1 LIINKEKEDLE
12 RLVNRSINN
21 MKKLFFIP
29 LLLLFITPATAQ
41 INLGNTIENV
51 SYERP
56 VEYEVAGITIQGIT
70 NLDKNAIIT
79 LSDLTVGDKI
89 MIPGEE
95 ISKAI
100 TKLWA
105 QNLFADIKIEASKV
119 LGNNIFLDITLKEL
133 PRLSKF
139 GFKGASKSEVD
150 KIREKVELVR
160 GKIVNDNLINNTQH
174 IVEEYFTDK
183 GYLNTEVV
191 INQMVDTTVAASV
204 ILEVDI
210 KKGEK
215 IKISEINFSGVT
227 KFKTKKLK
235 RQLKETKEKM
245 FFRIFKTSKF
255 LDEAYQTDLQSIIA
269 LYNEKGYRD
278 ARIVKEEI
286 VNVSDKL
293 ISINLTIE
301 EGLQYHFRDISW
313 LGNTKYNSEFLNQ
326 MLGIKRGDVYDQK
339 MMSERLQMSMSGTDI
354 SSLYMDDGY
363 LFFNIDPI
371 EVLAEEDS
379 IDFEI
384 RIYEGKQAT
393 INKVSVIGNTKTNE
407 HVIMREIRTK
417 PGELFRRSD
426 VIRSQ
431 EELNRLNYFN
441 PQTLGVSP
449 KPDPQ
454 TGNVDIEYTVE
465 EKPSDQIELQ
475 GGWGAGRVVGT
486 FGLTFNNFSLKNILN
501 KKGWSPLPSGD
512 GQKISLRASSNGSYY
527 QNYSFSFTEPWL
539 GGNKP
544 NSLSFTVYHSIQNY
558 STDAVENR
566 MDITGVNLGLGKRL
580 RWPDDYFSTSQSLSF
595 QQYTLSNRQLV
606 PGFSNGVSKNI
617 TYRSVLSRSSVFD
630 PIFPKAGSQFTLT
643 GHFTPPYSLFNNK
656 DYSTMDLEDKY
667 EWLEYFKVKMSSTW
681 YTNPFANLVI
691 KAHSEFGFLN
701 SYNDEVGLPP
711 FERFYIGG
719 DGLSGFAMD
728 GREVVG
734 LRGYA
739 NQAVSQHLSGGG
751 SIYSKYYLEMRYPL
765 SLNPSSTIYATA
777 FAEAGNAWGSF
788 QDFNPFEV
796 KRSLGVGIRIF
807 MPMFGLLG
815 VDFGHGYDPL
825 EGSTEKSGWQTHF
838 SIGQQF

>member
-1 LIINKEKEDLE
+1 
-12 RLVNRSINN
+12 
-21 MKKLFFIP
+21 
-29 LLLLFITPATAQ
+29 
-41 INLGNTIENV
+41 V
-51 SYERP
+51 SYEKP
-56 VEYEVAGITIQGIT
+56 VEYKIAGITIQGIT

-79 LSDLTVGDKI
+79 LSGLTVGDKI

-105 QNLFADIKIEASKV
+105 QNLFADIQIQVSKI
-119 LGNNIFLDITLKEL
+119 LGTNIFLDIVLQEL

-139 GFKGASKSEVD
+139 GFKGGSKSEVE

-160 GKIVNDNLINNTQH
+160 GKIVNDNLINNTKH
-174 IVEEYFTDK
+174 VVKEYFTEK
-183 GYLNTEVV
+183 GFLNANVSITQITDTAEVA
-191 INQMVDTTVAASV
+191 NV
-204 ILEVDI
+204 ILEINID
-210 KKGEK
+210 KGEK
-215 IKISEINFSGVT
+215 IKINEINFKGVT
-227 KFKTKKLK
+227 KFKIKKLK
-235 RQLKETKEKM
+235 RQLKDTKEKS

-255 LDEAYQTDLQSIIA
+255 LDEAFEADLQSIVA

-278 ARIVKEEI
+278 ARIVKKEM

-313 LGNTKYNSEFLNQ
+313 LGNTKYDSDYLDQ
-326 MLGIKRGDVYDQK
+326 LLGINSGDIYDQK
-339 MMSERLQMSMSGTDI
+339 MMNDRLQMSMSGTDI

-371 EVLAEEDS
+371 EILAEKDS

-393 INKVSVIGNTKTNE
+393 INKVSVTGNTKTND

-431 EELNRLNYFN
+431 EEINRLNYFN
-441 PQTLGVSP
+441 PQTLGVTP

-486 FGLTFNNFSLKNILN
+486 FGLTFNNFSLRNFFN
-501 KKGWSPLPSGD
+501 KETWSPLPSGD
-512 GQKISLRASSNGSYY
+512 GQRISLRASSNGSFF

-544 NSLSFTVYHSIQNY
+544 NSLSFTIYQSIQNY
-558 STDAVENR
+558 STPTVENR

-580 RWPDDYFSTSQSLSF
+580 RWPDDYFSTNQSISF
-595 QQYTLSNRQLV
+595 QKYKLTNRQLV
-606 PGFSNGVSKNI
+606 PGFSNGTSKNI
-617 TYRSVLSRSSVFD
+617 TFKSVVSRSSIFD

-643 GHFTPPYSLFNNK
+643 GHFTPPYSLFNDK
-656 DYSTMDLEDKY
+656 DYGSMELAEKY
-667 EWLEYFKVKMSSTW
+667 EWLEYFKVKFSSTW

-691 KAHSEFGFLN
+691 KANSEFGFLN
-701 SYNDEVGLPP
+701 SYNKDVGLPP
-711 FERFYIGG
+711 FERFYVGG
-719 DGLSGFAMD
+719 DGLTGFAMD
-728 GREVVG
+728 GREVIG

-739 NQAVSQHLSGGG
+739 NQTVSQHLTAGG

-765 SLNPSSTIYATA
+765 SLDPSATVYATA
-777 FAEAGNAWGSF
+777 FAEAGNAWDSF
-788 QDFNPFEV
+788 DKFNPFEV
-796 KRSLGVGIRIF
+796 KRSLGFGIRIF

-825 EGSTEKSGWQTHF
+825 EGATEKSGWQSHF

>member
-1 LIINKEKEDLE
+1 
-12 RLVNRSINN
+12 
-21 MKKLFFIP
+21 MKKL
-29 LLLLFITPATAQ
+29 LLIHILFLLISSSIYAQ
-41 INLGNTIENV
+41 INLRNSIENV
-51 SYERP
+51 SYEKP
-56 VEYEVAGITIQGIT
+56 VEYEIAGITIQGIT

-79 LSDLTVGDKI
+79 LSGLTVGDKI

-105 QNLFADIKIEASKV
+105 QNLFADIQIQVSKI
-119 LGNNIFLDITLKEL
+119 LGSNIFLDIVLQEL

-139 GFKGASKSEVD
+139 GFKGGSKSEVE

-160 GKIVNDNLINNTQH
+160 GKIVNDNLINNTKH
-174 IVEEYFTDK
+174 VVKEYFTEK
-183 GYLNTEVV
+183 GFLNTNVSITQITDTAEVS
-191 INQMVDTTVAASV
+191 NV
-204 ILEVDI
+204 ILEINID
-210 KKGEK
+210 KGEK
-215 IKISEINFSGVT
+215 IKISEINFEGVT
-227 KFKTKKLK
+227 KFKIKKLK
-235 RQLKETKEKM
+235 RQLKDTKEKN

-255 LDEAYQTDLQSIIA
+255 LDKAFETDLKSIVA

-278 ARIVKEEI
+278 ARIVKKEI

-293 ISINLTIE
+293 IAINLTIE

-313 LGNTKYNSEFLNQ
+313 LGNTKYDSDYLDEL
-326 MLGIKRGDVYDQK
+326 LGINTGDIYDQK
-339 MMSERLQMSMSGTDI
+339 MMNDRLQMSMSGTDI

-371 EVLAEEDS
+371 EILVEKDS

-393 INKVSVIGNTKTNE
+393 INKVSVTGNTKTNE

-431 EELNRLNYFN
+431 EEINRLNYFN
-441 PQTLGVSP
+441 PQTLGVTP

-475 GGWGAGRVVGT
+475 GGWGAGRIVGT
-486 FGLTFNNFSLKNILN
+486 FGLTFNNFSLRNFFN
-501 KKGWSPLPSGD
+501 KETWSPLPSGD
-512 GQKISLRASSNGSYY
+512 GQRISLRASSNGSFF

-544 NSLSFTVYHSIQNY
+544 NSLSFTIYQSIQNY
-558 STDAVENR
+558 STPTVENR

-580 RWPDDYFSTSQSLSF
+580 RWPDDYFSTNQSISF
-595 QQYTLSNRQLV
+595 QQYKLTNRQLV
-606 PGFSNGVSKNI
+606 PGFSNGTSKNI
-617 TYRSVLSRSSVFD
+617 TFKSVVSRSSIFD

-643 GHFTPPYSLFNNK
+643 GHFTPPYSLFNDK
-656 DYSTMDLEDKY
+656 DYSSMELAEKY
-667 EWLEYFKVKMSSTW
+667 EWLEYFKVKFSSTW

-691 KAHSEFGFLN
+691 KANSEFGFLN
-701 SYNDEVGLPP
+701 SYNKDVGLPP
-711 FERFYIGG
+711 FERFYVGG
-719 DGLSGFAMD
+719 DGLTGFAMD
-728 GREVVG
+728 GREVIG

-739 NQAVSQHLSGGG
+739 NQTVSQHLTAGG

-765 SLNPSSTIYATA
+765 SLDPSATVYATA
-777 FAEAGNAWGSF
+777 FAEAGNAWDSF
-788 QDFNPFEV
+788 DKFNPFEV
-796 KRSLGVGIRIF
+796 KRSLGFGIRIF

-825 EGSTEKSGWQTHF
+825 EGATEKSGWQTHF

>member
-1 LIINKEKEDLE
+1 
-12 RLVNRSINN
+12 
-21 MKKLFFIP
+21 MKNLFFIP
-29 LLLLFITPATAQ
+29 LLFLFITPVTAQ

-79 LSDLTVGDKI
+79 LSGLTVGDKI
-89 MIPGEE
+89 IIPGEE

-105 QNLFADIKIEASKV
+105 QNLFADIQIEASKI
-119 LGNNIFLDITLKEL
+119 LGNNIFLDIRLQEL

-160 GKIVNDNLINNTQH
+160 GKIVNDNLINNTKH
-174 IVEEYFTDK
+174 IVTEYFTDK
-183 GYLNTEVV
+183 GFLNTEVT
-191 INQMVDTTVAASV
+191 INQIVDTAVVASV

-210 KKGEK
+210 NKGEK
-215 IKISEINFSGVT
+215 IKISEINFTGVT

-278 ARIVKEEI
+278 VRIVKEEI
-286 VNVSDKL
+286 IDVSDKL

-301 EGLQYHFRDISW
+301 EGLQYHFRNISW
-313 LGNTKYNSEFLNQ
+313 LGNTKYNSEYLNQ
-326 MLGIKRGDVYDQK
+326 MLGIKAGDVYDQK

-393 INKVSVIGNTKTNE
+393 INRITVSGNTKTNE

-441 PQTLGVSP
+441 PQTLGVTP

-501 KKGWSPLPSGD
+501 KKGWTPLPSGD
-512 GQKISLRASSNGSYY
+512 GQRISLRASSNGSFF

-580 RWPDDYFSTSQSLSF
+580 RWPDDYFSTSQSISF
-595 QQYTLSNRQLV
+595 QQYKLSNRQLV
-606 PGFSNGVSKNI
+606 PGFSNGISKNI

-643 GHFTPPYSLFNNK
+643 GHFTPPYSLFNDK
-656 DYSTMDLEDKY
+656 DYSTMALEEKY
-667 EWLEYFKVKMSSTW
+667 EWLEYFKLKASSTW
-681 YTNPFANLVI
+681 YTNPFSNLVV
-691 KAHSEFGFLN
+691 KAHGEFGFLMT
-701 SYNDEVGLPP
+701 YNDKVGLPP

-739 NQAVSQHLSGGG
+739 NQAVSQHLTGGG
-751 SIYSKYYLEMRYPL
+751 RMYSKYYLEMRYPL

-796 KRSLGVGIRIF
+796 KRSLGVGVRIF

>member
-1 LIINKEKEDLE
+1 
-12 RLVNRSINN
+12 
-21 MKKLFFIP
+21 MKKLRLIH
-29 LLLLFITPATAQ
+29 LLLLLISSSISAQ
-41 INLGNTIENV
+41 INLRNSIENV
-51 SYERP
+51 SYEKP
-56 VEYEVAGITIQGIT
+56 VEYEIAGITIQGIT

-79 LSDLTVGDKI
+79 LSGLTVGDKI

-105 QNLFADIKIEASKV
+105 QNLFADIQIHVSKI
-119 LGNNIFLDITLKEL
+119 LGTNIFLDIVLQEL

-139 GFKGASKSEVD
+139 GFKGGSKSEVE

-160 GKIVNDNLINNTQH
+160 GKIVNDNLINNTKH
-174 IVEEYFTDK
+174 VVKEYFTEK
-183 GYLNTEVV
+183 GFLNANVSITQITDTAEVA
-191 INQMVDTTVAASV
+191 NV
-204 ILEVDI
+204 ILEINID
-210 KKGEK
+210 KGEK
-215 IKISEINFSGVT
+215 IKINEINFKGVT
-227 KFKTKKLK
+227 KFKIKKLK
-235 RQLKETKEKM
+235 RQLKDTKEKS

-255 LDEAYQTDLQSIIA
+255 LDEAFETDLQSIVA

-278 ARIVKEEI
+278 ARIVKKEI

-313 LGNTKYNSEFLNQ
+313 LGNTKYDSDYLDQ
-326 MLGIKRGDVYDQK
+326 LLGINSGDIYDQK
-339 MMSERLQMSMSGTDI
+339 MMNDRLQMSMSGTDI

-371 EVLAEEDS
+371 EILAEKDS

-393 INKVSVIGNTKTNE
+393 INKVSVTGNTKTNE

-431 EELNRLNYFN
+431 EEINRLNYFN
-441 PQTLGVSP
+441 PQTLGVTP

-486 FGLTFNNFSLKNILN
+486 FGLTFNNFCLRNFFN
-501 KKGWSPLPSGD
+501 KEAWSPLPSGD
-512 GQKISLRASSNGSYY
+512 GQRISLRASSNGSFF

-544 NSLSFTVYHSIQNY
+544 NSLSFTIYQSIQNY
-558 STDAVENR
+558 STPTVENR
-566 MDITGVNLGLGKRL
+566 MDITGINLGLGKRL
-580 RWPDDYFSTSQSLSF
+580 RWPDDYFSTNQSISF
-595 QQYTLSNRQLV
+595 QQYKLTNRQLV
-606 PGFSNGVSKNI
+606 PGFSDGTSKNI
-617 TYRSVLSRSSVFD
+617 TFKSVVSRSSIFD

-643 GHFTPPYSLFNNK
+643 GHFTPPYSLFNEK
-656 DYSTMDLEDKY
+656 DYSSMELAEKY
-667 EWLEYFKVKMSSTW
+667 EWLEYFKVKFSSTW

-691 KAHSEFGFLN
+691 KANSEFGFLN
-701 SYNDEVGLPP
+701 SYNKDVGLPP
-711 FERFYIGG
+711 FERFYVGG
-719 DGLSGFAMD
+719 DGLTGFAMD
-728 GREVVG
+728 GREVIG

-739 NQAVSQHLSGGG
+739 NQTVSQHLTAGG

-765 SLNPSSTIYATA
+765 SLDPSATVYATA
-777 FAEAGNAWGSF
+777 FAEAGNAWDSF
-788 QDFNPFEV
+788 DKFNPFEV
-796 KRSLGVGIRIF
+796 KRSLGFGIRIF

-825 EGSTEKSGWQTHF
+825 EKKKKKSGWQTHF

>member
-1 LIINKEKEDLE
+1 
-12 RLVNRSINN
+12 
-21 MKKLFFIP
+21 M
-29 LLLLFITPATAQ
+29 
-41 INLGNTIENV
+41 
-51 SYERP
+51 
-56 VEYEVAGITIQGIT
+56 
-70 NLDKNAIIT
+70 
-79 LSDLTVGDKI
+79 
-89 MIPGEE
+89 
-95 ISKAI
+95 
-100 TKLWA
+100 
-105 QNLFADIKIEASKV
+105 
-119 LGNNIFLDITLKEL
+119 
-133 PRLSKF
+133 
-139 GFKGASKSEVD
+139 
-150 KIREKVELVR
+150 
-160 GKIVNDNLINNTQH
+160 
-174 IVEEYFTDK
+174 
-183 GYLNTEVV
+183 
-191 INQMVDTTVAASV
+191 
-204 ILEVDI
+204 ILEINID
-210 KKGEK
+210 KGEK
-215 IKISEINFSGVT
+215 IKINEINFKGVT
-227 KFKTKKLK
+227 KFKIKKLK
-235 RQLKETKEKM
+235 RQLKDTKEKS

-255 LDEAYQTDLQSIIA
+255 LDEAFEADLQSIVA

-278 ARIVKEEI
+278 ARIVKKEM

-313 LGNTKYNSEFLNQ
+313 LGNTKYDSDYLDQ
-326 MLGIKRGDVYDQK
+326 LLGINSGDIYDQK
-339 MMSERLQMSMSGTDI
+339 MMNDRLQMSMSGTDI

-371 EVLAEEDS
+371 EILAEKDS

-393 INKVSVIGNTKTNE
+393 INKVSVTGNTKTND

-431 EELNRLNYFN
+431 EEINRLNYFN
-441 PQTLGVSP
+441 PQTLGVTP

-486 FGLTFNNFSLKNILN
+486 FGLTFNNFSLRNFFN
-501 KKGWSPLPSGD
+501 KETWSPLPSGD
-512 GQKISLRASSNGSYY
+512 GQRISLRASSNGSFF

-544 NSLSFTVYHSIQNY
+544 NSLSFTIYQSIQNY
-558 STDAVENR
+558 STPTVENR

-580 RWPDDYFSTSQSLSF
+580 RWPDDYFSTNQSISF
-595 QQYTLSNRQLV
+595 QQYKLTNRQLV
-606 PGFSNGVSKNI
+606 PGFSNGTSKNI
-617 TYRSVLSRSSVFD
+617 TFKSVVSRSSIFD

-643 GHFTPPYSLFNNK
+643 GHFTPPYSLFNDK
-656 DYSTMDLEDKY
+656 DYGSMELAEKY
-667 EWLEYFKVKMSSTW
+667 EWLEYFKVKFSSTW

-691 KAHSEFGFLN
+691 KANSEFGFLN
-701 SYNDEVGLPP
+701 SYNKDVGLPP
-711 FERFYIGG
+711 FERFYVGG
-719 DGLSGFAMD
+719 DGLTGFAMD
-728 GREVVG
+728 GREVIG

-739 NQAVSQHLSGGG
+739 NQTVSQHLTAGG

-765 SLNPSSTIYATA
+765 SLDPSATVYATA
-777 FAEAGNAWGSF
+777 FAEAGNAWDSF
-788 QDFNPFEV
+788 DKFNPFEV
-796 KRSLGVGIRIF
+796 KRSLGFGIRIF

-825 EGSTEKSGWQTHF
+825 EGATEKSGWQTHF

>member
-1 LIINKEKEDLE
+1 
-12 RLVNRSINN
+12 
-21 MKKLFFIP
+21 M
-29 LLLLFITPATAQ
+29 
-41 INLGNTIENV
+41 

-79 LSDLTVGDKI
+79 LSGLTVGDKI

>member
-1 LIINKEKEDLE
+1 
-12 RLVNRSINN
+12 
-21 MKKLFFIP
+21 MKTLFFIP
-29 LLLLFITPATAQ
+29 LLFLFITPVTAQ

-79 LSDLTVGDKI
+79 LSGLTVGDKI

-105 QNLFADIKIEASKV
+105 QNLFADIQIEASKI
-119 LGNNIFLDITLKEL
+119 LGNNIFLDIRLQEL

-160 GKIVNDNLINNTQH
+160 GKIVNDNLINNTKH
-174 IVEEYFTDK
+174 IVTEYFTDK
-183 GYLNTEVV
+183 GFLNTQVT
-191 INQMVDTTVAASV
+191 INQMVDTVVAASV

-210 KKGEK
+210 NKGEK

-293 ISINLTIE
+293 IGINLTIE
-301 EGLQYHFRDISW
+301 EGLQYHFRNISW
-313 LGNTKYNSEFLNQ
+313 LGNTKYNSEYLNQ
-326 MLGIKRGDVYDQK
+326 MLGIKAGDIYDQK

-371 EVLAEEDS
+371 EILAEEDS

-393 INKVSVIGNTKTNE
+393 INRVTVTGNTKTNE

-441 PQTLGVSP
+441 PQTLGVTP

-454 TGNVDIEYTVE
+454 TGNVDIEYAVE

-501 KKGWSPLPSGD
+501 KKGWAPLPSGD
-512 GQKISLRASSNGSYY
+512 GQKISLRASSNGSYF

-558 STDAVENR
+558 STDALENR
-566 MDITGVNLGLGKRL
+566 MDITGVTLGLGKRL
-580 RWPDDYFSTSQSLSF
+580 RWPDDYFSTSQSISF
-595 QQYTLSNRQLV
+595 QQYKLSNRQLV
-606 PGFSNGVSKNI
+606 PGFSNGISKNI

-656 DYSTMDLEDKY
+656 DYSTMDLKEKY
-667 EWLEYFKVKMSSTW
+667 EWLEYFKVKISSTW
-681 YTNPFANLVI
+681 YANPFANLVV
-691 KAHSEFGFLN
+691 KAHSEFGVLK
-701 SYNDEVGLPP
+701 SYNNEVGLPP

-728 GREVVG
+728 GREVIG

-777 FAEAGNAWGSF
+777 FAEAGNAWASF

>member
-1 LIINKEKEDLE
+1 
-12 RLVNRSINN
+12 
-21 MKKLFFIP
+21 MKKLRLIH
-29 LLLLFITPATAQ
+29 LLFLLISSSISAQ
-41 INLGNTIENV
+41 INLRNSIENV
-51 SYERP
+51 SYEKP
-56 VEYEVAGITIQGIT
+56 VEYKIAGITIQGIT

-79 LSDLTVGDKI
+79 LSGLTVGDKI

-105 QNLFADIKIEASKV
+105 QNLFADIQIQVSKI
-119 LGNNIFLDITLKEL
+119 LGTNIFLDIVLQEL

-139 GFKGASKSEVD
+139 GFKGGSKSEVE

-160 GKIVNDNLINNTQH
+160 GKIVNDNLINNTKH
-174 IVEEYFTDK
+174 VVKEYFTEK
-183 GYLNTEVV
+183 GFLNANVSITQITDTAEVA
-191 INQMVDTTVAASV
+191 NV
-204 ILEVDI
+204 ILEINID
-210 KKGEK
+210 KGEK
-215 IKISEINFSGVT
+215 IKINEINFKGVT
-227 KFKTKKLK
+227 KFKIKKLK
-235 RQLKETKEKM
+235 RQLKDTKEKS

-255 LDEAYQTDLQSIIA
+255 LDEAFEADLQSIVA

-278 ARIVKEEI
+278 ARIVKKEM

-313 LGNTKYNSEFLNQ
+313 LGNTKYDSDYLDQ
-326 MLGIKRGDVYDQK
+326 LLGINSGDIYDQK
-339 MMSERLQMSMSGTDI
+339 MMNDRLQMSMSGTDI

-371 EVLAEEDS
+371 EILAEKDS

-393 INKVSVIGNTKTNE
+393 INKVSVTGNTKTND

-431 EELNRLNYFN
+431 EEINRLNYFN
-441 PQTLGVSP
+441 PQTLGVTP

-486 FGLTFNNFSLKNILN
+486 FGLTFNNFSLRNFFN
-501 KKGWSPLPSGD
+501 KETWSPLPSGD
-512 GQKISLRASSNGSYY
+512 GQRISLRASSNGSFF

-544 NSLSFTVYHSIQNY
+544 NSLSFTIYQSIQNY
-558 STDAVENR
+558 STPTVENR

-580 RWPDDYFSTSQSLSF
+580 RWPDDYFSTNQSISF
-595 QQYTLSNRQLV
+595 QQYKLTNRQLV
-606 PGFSNGVSKNI
+606 PGFSNGTSKNI
-617 TYRSVLSRSSVFD
+617 TFKSVVSRSSIFD

-643 GHFTPPYSLFNNK
+643 GHFTPPYSLFNDK
-656 DYSTMDLEDKY
+656 DYGSMELAEKY
-667 EWLEYFKVKMSSTW
+667 EWLEYFKVKFSSTW

-691 KAHSEFGFLN
+691 KANSEFGFLN
-701 SYNDEVGLPP
+701 SYNKDVGLPP
-711 FERFYIGG
+711 FERFYVGG
-719 DGLSGFAMD
+719 DGLTGFAMD
-728 GREVVG
+728 GREVIG

-739 NQAVSQHLSGGG
+739 NQTVSQHLTAGG

-765 SLNPSSTIYATA
+765 SLDPSATVYATA
-777 FAEAGNAWGSF
+777 FAEAGNAWDSF
-788 QDFNPFEV
+788 DKFNPFEV
-796 KRSLGVGIRIF
+796 KRSLGFGIRIF

-815 VDFGHGYDPL
+815 VDFGHGYDSL
-825 EGSTEKSGWQTHF
+825 EGATEKSGWQTHF

>member
-1 LIINKEKEDLE
+1 
-12 RLVNRSINN
+12 
-21 MKKLFFIP
+21 MKKLRLIH
-29 LLLLFITPATAQ
+29 LLFLLISSSISAQ
-41 INLGNTIENV
+41 MYLRNSIGNV
-51 SYERP
+51 SYEKP
-56 VEYEVAGITIQGIT
+56 VEYAIAGITIQGIT

-79 LSDLTVGDKI
+79 LSGITVGDKI

-105 QNLFADIKIEASKV
+105 QNLFADIQIQVSKI
-119 LGNNIFLDITLKEL
+119 LGTNIFLDIVLQEL

-139 GFKGASKSEVD
+139 GFKGGSKSEIE

-160 GKIVNDNLINNTQH
+160 GKIVNDNLINNTKH
-174 IVEEYFTDK
+174 VVKEYFTEK
-183 GYLNTEVV
+183 GFLNANVSITQITDTAEVA
-191 INQMVDTTVAASV
+191 NV
-204 ILEVDI
+204 ILEINID
-210 KKGEK
+210 KGEK
-215 IKISEINFSGVT
+215 IKINEINFKGVT
-227 KFKTKKLK
+227 KFKIKKLK
-235 RQLKETKEKM
+235 RQLKDTKEKS

-255 LDEAYQTDLQSIIA
+255 LDEAFETDLQSIVA

-278 ARIVKEEI
+278 ARIVKKEI
-286 VNVSDKL
+286 VNDSDKL

-313 LGNTKYNSEFLNQ
+313 LGNTKYDSDYLDQ
-326 MLGIKRGDVYDQK
+326 LLGINSGDIYDQK
-339 MMSERLQMSMSGTDI
+339 MMNDRLQMSMSGTDI

-371 EVLAEEDS
+371 EILAEKDS

-393 INKVSVIGNTKTNE
+393 INKVSVTGNTKTNE

-431 EELNRLNYFN
+431 EEINRLNYFN
-441 PQTLGVSP
+441 PQTLGVTP

-486 FGLTFNNFSLKNILN
+486 FGLTFNNFSLRNFFN
-501 KKGWSPLPSGD
+501 KETWSPLPSGD
-512 GQKISLRASSNGSYY
+512 GQRISLRASSNGSFF

-539 GGNKP
+539 GGKKP
-544 NSLSFTVYHSIQNY
+544 NSLSFTIYQSIQNY
-558 STDAVENR
+558 STPTVENR

-580 RWPDDYFSTSQSLSF
+580 RWPDDYFSTNQSISF
-595 QQYTLSNRQLV
+595 QQYKLTNRQLV
-606 PGFSNGVSKNI
+606 PGFSNGTSKNI
-617 TYRSVLSRSSVFD
+617 TFKSVVSRSSIFD

-643 GHFTPPYSLFNNK
+643 GHFTPPYSLFNDK
-656 DYSTMDLEDKY
+656 DYSSMELAEKY
-667 EWLEYFKVKMSSTW
+667 EWLEYFKVKFSSTW

-691 KAHSEFGFLN
+691 KANSEFGFLN
-701 SYNDEVGLPP
+701 SYNKDVGLPP
-711 FERFYIGG
+711 FERFYVGG
-719 DGLSGFAMD
+719 DGLTGFAMD
-728 GREVVG
+728 GREVIG

-739 NQAVSQHLSGGG
+739 NQTVSQHLTAGG

-765 SLNPSSTIYATA
+765 SLDPSATVYATA
-777 FAEAGNAWGSF
+777 FAEAGNAWDSF
-788 QDFNPFEV
+788 DKFNPFEV
-796 KRSLGVGIRIF
+796 KRSLGFGIRIF

-825 EGSTEKSGWQTHF
+825 EGATEKSGWQTHF

>member
-1 LIINKEKEDLE
+1 
-12 RLVNRSINN
+12 
-21 MKKLFFIP
+21 MKKLRLIH
-29 LLLLFITPATAQ
+29 LLFLLISSSISAQ
-41 INLGNTIENV
+41 INLRNSIENV
-51 SYERP
+51 SYEKP
-56 VEYEVAGITIQGIT
+56 VEYEIAGITIQGIT

-79 LSDLTVGDKI
+79 LSGLTVGDKI

-105 QNLFADIKIEASKV
+105 QNLFADIQIHVSKI
-119 LGNNIFLDITLKEL
+119 LGTNIFLDIVLQEL

-139 GFKGASKSEVD
+139 GFKGGSKSEVE

-160 GKIVNDNLINNTQH
+160 GKIVNDNLINNTKH
-174 IVEEYFTDK
+174 VVKEYFTEK
-183 GYLNTEVV
+183 GFLNANVSITQITDTAEVA
-191 INQMVDTTVAASV
+191 NV
-204 ILEVDI
+204 ILEINID
-210 KKGEK
+210 KGEK
-215 IKISEINFSGVT
+215 IKINEINFKGVT
-227 KFKTKKLK
+227 KFKIKKLK
-235 RQLKETKEKM
+235 RQLKDTKEKS

-255 LDEAYQTDLQSIIA
+255 LDEAFETDLQSIVA

-278 ARIVKEEI
+278 ARIVKKEI

-313 LGNTKYNSEFLNQ
+313 LGNTKYDSDYLDQ
-326 MLGIKRGDVYDQK
+326 LLGINSGDIYDQK
-339 MMSERLQMSMSGTDI
+339 MMNDRLQMSMSGTDI

-371 EVLAEEDS
+371 EILAEKDS

-393 INKVSVIGNTKTNE
+393 INKVSVTGNTKTNE

-431 EELNRLNYFN
+431 EEINRLNYFN
-441 PQTLGVSP
+441 PQTLGVTP

-486 FGLTFNNFSLKNILN
+486 FGLTFNNFSLRNFFN
-501 KKGWSPLPSGD
+501 KEAWSPLPSGD
-512 GQKISLRASSNGSYY
+512 GQRISLRASSNGSFF

-544 NSLSFTVYHSIQNY
+544 NSLSFTIYQSIQNY
-558 STDAVENR
+558 STPTVENR
-566 MDITGVNLGLGKRL
+566 MDITGINLGLGKRL
-580 RWPDDYFSTSQSLSF
+580 RWPDDYFSTNQSISF
-595 QQYTLSNRQLV
+595 QQYKLTNRQLV
-606 PGFSNGVSKNI
+606 PGFSNGTSKNI
-617 TYRSVLSRSSVFD
+617 TFKSVVSRSSIFD

-643 GHFTPPYSLFNNK
+643 GHFTPPYSLFNEK
-656 DYSTMDLEDKY
+656 DYSSMELAEKY
-667 EWLEYFKVKMSSTW
+667 EWLEYFKVKFSSTW

-691 KAHSEFGFLN
+691 KANSEFGFLN
-701 SYNDEVGLPP
+701 SYNKDVGLPP
-711 FERFYIGG
+711 FERFYVGG
-719 DGLSGFAMD
+719 DGLTGFAMD
-728 GREVVG
+728 GREVIG

-739 NQAVSQHLSGGG
+739 NQTVSQHLTAGG

-765 SLNPSSTIYATA
+765 SLDPSATVYATA
-777 FAEAGNAWGSF
+777 FAEAGNAWDSF
-788 QDFNPFEV
+788 DKFNPFEV
-796 KRSLGVGIRIF
+796 KRSLGFGIRIF

-825 EGSTEKSGWQTHF
+825 EGATEKSGWQTHF

>member
-1 LIINKEKEDLE
+1 
-12 RLVNRSINN
+12 
-21 MKKLFFIP
+21 MKKLRLIH
-29 LLLLFITPATAQ
+29 LLFLLISSSISAQ
-41 INLGNTIENV
+41 INLRNSIENV
-51 SYERP
+51 SYEKP
-56 VEYEVAGITIQGIT
+56 VEYEIAGITIQGIT

-79 LSDLTVGDKI
+79 LSGLTVGDKI

-105 QNLFADIKIEASKV
+105 QNLFADIQIQVSKI
-119 LGNNIFLDITLKEL
+119 LGTNIFLDIVLQEL

-139 GFKGASKSEVD
+139 GFKGGSKSEVE

-160 GKIVNDNLINNTQH
+160 GKIVNDNLINNTKH
-174 IVEEYFTDK
+174 VVKEYFTEK
-183 GYLNTEVV
+183 GFLNANVSITQITDTAEVA
-191 INQMVDTTVAASV
+191 NV
-204 ILEVDI
+204 ILEINID
-210 KKGEK
+210 KGEK
-215 IKISEINFSGVT
+215 IKINEINFKGVT
-227 KFKTKKLK
+227 KFKIKKLK
-235 RQLKETKEKM
+235 RQLKDTKEKS

-255 LDEAYQTDLQSIIA
+255 LDEAFETDLQSIVA

-278 ARIVKEEI
+278 ARIVKKEI
-286 VNVSDKL
+286 VNDSDKL

-313 LGNTKYNSEFLNQ
+313 LGNTKYDSDYLDQ
-326 MLGIKRGDVYDQK
+326 LLGINSGDIYDQK
-339 MMSERLQMSMSGTDI
+339 MMNDRLQMSMSGTDI

-371 EVLAEEDS
+371 EILAEKDS

-393 INKVSVIGNTKTNE
+393 INKVSVTGNTKTNE

-431 EELNRLNYFN
+431 EEINRLNYFN
-441 PQTLGVSP
+441 PQTLGVTP

-486 FGLTFNNFSLKNILN
+486 FGLTFNNFSLRNFFN
-501 KKGWSPLPSGD
+501 KETWSPLPSGD
-512 GQKISLRASSNGSYY
+512 GQRISLRASSNGSFF

-539 GGNKP
+539 GGKKP
-544 NSLSFTVYHSIQNY
+544 NSLSFTIYQSIQNY
-558 STDAVENR
+558 STPTVENR

-580 RWPDDYFSTSQSLSF
+580 RWPDDYFSTNQSISF
-595 QQYTLSNRQLV
+595 QQYKLTNRQLV
-606 PGFSNGVSKNI
+606 PGFSNGTSKNI
-617 TYRSVLSRSSVFD
+617 TFKSVVSRSSIFD

-643 GHFTPPYSLFNNK
+643 GHFTPPYSLFNDK
-656 DYSTMDLEDKY
+656 DYSSMELAEKY
-667 EWLEYFKVKMSSTW
+667 EWLEYFKVKFSSTW

-691 KAHSEFGFLN
+691 KANSEFGFLN
-701 SYNDEVGLPP
+701 SYNKDVGLPP
-711 FERFYIGG
+711 FERFYVGG
-719 DGLSGFAMD
+719 DGLTGFAMD
-728 GREVVG
+728 GREVIG

-739 NQAVSQHLSGGG
+739 NQTVSQHLTAGG

-765 SLNPSSTIYATA
+765 SLDPSATVYATA
-777 FAEAGNAWGSF
+777 FAEAGNAWDSF
-788 QDFNPFEV
+788 DKFNPFEV
-796 KRSLGVGIRIF
+796 KRSLGFGIRIF

-825 EGSTEKSGWQTHF
+825 EGATEKSGWQTHF

>member
-1 LIINKEKEDLE
+1 
-12 RLVNRSINN
+12 

-29 LLLLFITPATAQ
+29 LLFLFIAPLKAQ
-41 INLGNTIENV
+41 INVGNTLENV

-79 LSDLTVGDKI
+79 LSGLTVGDKI

-105 QNLFADIKIEASKV
+105 QNLFADIQIEVSKI
-119 LGNNIFLDITLKEL
+119 LGNNIFLAINLEEL

-139 GFKGASKSEVD
+139 GFTGASKSEVD
-150 KIREKVELVR
+150 KIREKVELVK

-174 IVEEYFTDK
+174 IVKEYFTDK
-183 GYLNTEVV
+183 GYLNTQVT
-191 INQMVDTTVAASV
+191 IKQKVDTTVIASV
-204 ILEVDI
+204 ILEVEI
-210 KKGEK
+210 NKGEK
-215 IKISEINFSGVT
+215 IKINEINFFGVT

-235 RQLKETKEKM
+235 RQLKETKEKS

-255 LDEAYQTDLQSIIA
+255 LNEAYQTDLQSIIG

-278 ARIVKEEI
+278 ARIVEEEI
-286 VNVSDKL
+286 TTVSDKL
-293 ISINLTIE
+293 IGINLTIE
-301 EGLQYHFRDISW
+301 EGLQYHFRHISW
-313 LGNTKYNSEFLNQ
+313 LGNTKYKSEFLNQ
-326 MLGIKRGDVYDQK
+326 MLGIKAGDVYDQK

-371 EVLAEEDS
+371 EILAEEDS

-393 INKVSVIGNTKTNE
+393 INKVTVSGNTKTNE

-441 PQTLGVSP
+441 PQTLGVTP

-539 GGNKP
+539 GRSKP
-544 NSLSFTVYHSIQNY
+544 NALSFTVYHSIQNY
-558 STDAVENR
+558 STDDVENR

-580 RWPDDYFSTSQSLSF
+580 RWPDDYFSTSQSISF

-617 TYRSVLSRSSVFD
+617 TYRSVISRSSVFD

-643 GHFTPPYSLFNNK
+643 GHFTPPYSLFNDK
-656 DYSTMDLEDKY
+656 DYSTMTLEDKY
-667 EWLEYFKVKMSSTW
+667 EWLEYFKIKMSSTW

-691 KAHSEFGFLN
+691 KAHSEFGFLR

-739 NQAVSQHLSGGG
+739 NGTISQHLAGGG

-777 FAEAGNAWGSF
+777 FAEAGNAWSAGRE
-788 QDFNPFEV
+788 FNPFEV
-796 KRSLGVGIRIF
+796 KRTLGVGIRIF

-815 VDFGHGYDPL
+815 VDFGHGFDPL

>member
-1 LIINKEKEDLE
+1 
-12 RLVNRSINN
+12 
-21 MKKLFFIP
+21 MKKLRLIH
-29 LLLLFITPATAQ
+29 LLFLLISSSISAQ
-41 INLGNTIENV
+41 INLRNSIENV
-51 SYERP
+51 SYEKP
-56 VEYEVAGITIQGIT
+56 VEYEIAGITIQGIS

-79 LSDLTVGDKI
+79 LSGLTVGDKI

-105 QNLFADIKIEASKV
+105 QNLFADIQIQVSKI
-119 LGNNIFLDITLKEL
+119 LGTNIFLDIVLQEL

-139 GFKGASKSEVD
+139 GFKGGSKSEVE

-160 GKIVNDNLINNTQH
+160 GKIVNDNLINNTKH
-174 IVEEYFTDK
+174 VVKEYFTEK
-183 GYLNTEVV
+183 GFLNANVSITQITDTAEVA
-191 INQMVDTTVAASV
+191 NV
-204 ILEVDI
+204 ILEINID
-210 KKGEK
+210 KGEK
-215 IKISEINFSGVT
+215 IKINEINFKGVT
-227 KFKTKKLK
+227 KFKIKKLK
-235 RQLKETKEKM
+235 RQLKDTKEKS

-255 LDEAYQTDLQSIIA
+255 LDEAFETDLQSIVA

-278 ARIVKEEI
+278 ARIVKKEI
-286 VNVSDKL
+286 VNDSDKL

-313 LGNTKYNSEFLNQ
+313 LGNTKYDSDYLDQ
-326 MLGIKRGDVYDQK
+326 LLGINSGDIYDQK
-339 MMSERLQMSMSGTDI
+339 MMNDRLQMSMSGTDI

-371 EVLAEEDS
+371 EILAEKDS

-393 INKVSVIGNTKTNE
+393 INKVSVTGNTKTNE

-431 EELNRLNYFN
+431 EEINRLNYFN
-441 PQTLGVSP
+441 PQTLGVTP

-486 FGLTFNNFSLKNILN
+486 FGLTFNNFSLRNFFN
-501 KKGWSPLPSGD
+501 KETWSPLPSGD
-512 GQKISLRASSNGSYY
+512 GQRISLRASSNGSFF

-539 GGNKP
+539 GGKKP
-544 NSLSFTVYHSIQNY
+544 NSLSFTIYQSIQNY
-558 STDAVENR
+558 STPTVENR

-580 RWPDDYFSTSQSLSF
+580 RWPDDYFSTNQSISF
-595 QQYTLSNRQLV
+595 QQYKLTNRQLV
-606 PGFSNGVSKNI
+606 PGFSNGTSKNI
-617 TYRSVLSRSSVFD
+617 TFKSVVSRSSIFD

-643 GHFTPPYSLFNNK
+643 GHFTPPYSLFNDK
-656 DYSTMDLEDKY
+656 DYSNMELADKY
-667 EWLEYFKVKMSSTW
+667 EWLEYFKVKFSSTW

-691 KAHSEFGFLN
+691 KANSEFGFLN
-701 SYNDEVGLPP
+701 SYNKDVGLPP
-711 FERFYIGG
+711 FERFYVGG
-719 DGLSGFAMD
+719 DGLTGFAMD
-728 GREVVG
+728 GREVIG

-739 NQAVSQHLSGGG
+739 NQTVSQHLTAGG

-765 SLNPSSTIYATA
+765 SLDPSATVYATA
-777 FAEAGNAWGSF
+777 FAEAGNAWDSF
-788 QDFNPFEV
+788 DKFNPFEV
-796 KRSLGVGIRIF
+796 KRSLGFGIRIF

-825 EGSTEKSGWQTHF
+825 EGATEKSGWQTHF

>member
-1 LIINKEKEDLE
+1 
-12 RLVNRSINN
+12 
-21 MKKLFFIP
+21 MKKLRLIH
-29 LLLLFITPATAQ
+29 LLLLLISSSISAQ
-41 INLGNTIENV
+41 INLRNSIENV
-51 SYERP
+51 SYEKP
-56 VEYEVAGITIQGIT
+56 VEYEIAGITIQGIT

-79 LSDLTVGDKI
+79 LSGLTVGDKI

-105 QNLFADIKIEASKV
+105 QNLFADIQIQVSKI
-119 LGNNIFLDITLKEL
+119 LGTNIFLDLVLQEL

-139 GFKGASKSEVD
+139 GFKGGSKSEVE

-160 GKIVNDNLINNTQH
+160 GKIVNDNLINNTKH
-174 IVEEYFTDK
+174 VVKEYFTEI
-183 GYLNTEVV
+183 GFLNANVSITQITDTAEVA
-191 INQMVDTTVAASV
+191 NV
-204 ILEVDI
+204 ILEINID
-210 KKGEK
+210 KGEK
-215 IKISEINFSGVT
+215 IKINEINFNGVT
-227 KFKTKKLK
+227 KFKIKKLK
-235 RQLKETKEKM
+235 RQLKDTKEKS

-255 LDEAYQTDLQSIIA
+255 LDEAFETDLQSIVA

-278 ARIVKEEI
+278 ARIVKKEI

-313 LGNTKYNSEFLNQ
+313 LGNTKYDSDYLDQ
-326 MLGIKRGDVYDQK
+326 LLGINSGDIYDQK
-339 MMSERLQMSMSGTDI
+339 MMNDRLQMSMSGTDI

-371 EVLAEEDS
+371 EILAEKDS

-393 INKVSVIGNTKTNE
+393 INKVSVTGNTKTNE

-431 EELNRLNYFN
+431 EEINRLNYFN
-441 PQTLGVSP
+441 PQTLGVTP

-486 FGLTFNNFSLKNILN
+486 FGLTFNNFSLRNFFN
-501 KKGWSPLPSGD
+501 KETWSPLPSGD
-512 GQKISLRASSNGSYY
+512 GQRISLRASSNGSFF

-544 NSLSFTVYHSIQNY
+544 NSLSFTIYQSIQNY
-558 STDAVENR
+558 STPTVENR
-566 MDITGVNLGLGKRL
+566 MDITGINLGLGKRL
-580 RWPDDYFSTSQSLSF
+580 RWPDDYFSTNQSISF
-595 QQYTLSNRQLV
+595 QQYKLTNRQLV
-606 PGFSNGVSKNI
+606 PGFSNGTSKNI
-617 TYRSVLSRSSVFD
+617 TFKSVVSRSSIFD

-643 GHFTPPYSLFNNK
+643 GHFTPPYSLFNDK
-656 DYSTMDLEDKY
+656 DYSSMELAEKY
-667 EWLEYFKVKMSSTW
+667 EWLEYFKVKFSSTW

-691 KAHSEFGFLN
+691 KANSEFGFLN
-701 SYNDEVGLPP
+701 SYNKDVGLPP
-711 FERFYIGG
+711 FERFYVGG
-719 DGLSGFAMD
+719 DGLTGFAMD
-728 GREVVG
+728 GREVIG

-739 NQAVSQHLSGGG
+739 NQTVSQHLTAGG

-765 SLNPSSTIYATA
+765 SLDPSATVYATA
-777 FAEAGNAWGSF
+777 FAEAGNAWDSF
-788 QDFNPFEV
+788 DKFNPFEV
-796 KRSLGVGIRIF
+796 KRSLGFGIRIF

-825 EGSTEKSGWQTHF
+825 EGATEKSGWQTHF

>member
-1 LIINKEKEDLE
+1 
-12 RLVNRSINN
+12 
-21 MKKLFFIP
+21 MKKLRLIH
-29 LLLLFITPATAQ
+29 LLFLLISSSISAQ
-41 INLGNTIENV
+41 INLRNSIENV
-51 SYERP
+51 SYEKP
-56 VEYEVAGITIQGIT
+56 VEYEIAGITIQGIT

-79 LSDLTVGDKI
+79 LSGLTVGDKI

-105 QNLFADIKIEASKV
+105 QNLFADIQIQVSKI
-119 LGNNIFLDITLKEL
+119 LGTNIFLDIVLQEL

-139 GFKGASKSEVD
+139 GFKGGSKSEVE

-160 GKIVNDNLINNTQH
+160 GKIVNDNLINNTKH
-174 IVEEYFTDK
+174 VVKEYFTEK
-183 GYLNTEVV
+183 GFLNANVSITQITDTAEVA
-191 INQMVDTTVAASV
+191 NV
-204 ILEVDI
+204 ILEINID
-210 KKGEK
+210 KGEK
-215 IKISEINFSGVT
+215 IKINEINFKGVT
-227 KFKTKKLK
+227 KFKIKKLK
-235 RQLKETKEKM
+235 RQLKDTKEKS

-255 LDEAYQTDLQSIIA
+255 LDEAFETDLQSIVA

-278 ARIVKEEI
+278 ARIVKKEI

-313 LGNTKYNSEFLNQ
+313 LGNTKYDSDYLDQ
-326 MLGIKRGDVYDQK
+326 LLGINSGDIYDQK
-339 MMSERLQMSMSGTDI
+339 MMNDRLQMSMSGTDI

-371 EVLAEEDS
+371 EILAEKDS

-393 INKVSVIGNTKTNE
+393 INKVSVTGNTKTNE

-431 EELNRLNYFN
+431 EEINRLNYFN
-441 PQTLGVSP
+441 PQTLGVTP

-486 FGLTFNNFSLKNILN
+486 FGLTFNNFSLRNFFN
-501 KKGWSPLPSGD
+501 KETWSPLPSGD
-512 GQKISLRASSNGSYY
+512 GQRISLRASSNGSFF

-544 NSLSFTVYHSIQNY
+544 NSLSFTIYQSIQNY
-558 STDAVENR
+558 STPTVENR

-580 RWPDDYFSTSQSLSF
+580 RWPDDYFSTNQSISF
-595 QQYTLSNRQLV
+595 QQYKLTNRQLV
-606 PGFSNGVSKNI
+606 PGFSNGTSKNI
-617 TYRSVLSRSSVFD
+617 TFKSVISRSSIFD

-643 GHFTPPYSLFNNK
+643 GHFTPPYSLFNDK
-656 DYSTMDLEDKY
+656 DYGSMELAEKY
-667 EWLEYFKVKMSSTW
+667 EWLEYFKVKFSSTW

-691 KAHSEFGFLN
+691 KANSEFGFLN
-701 SYNDEVGLPP
+701 SYNKDVGLPP
-711 FERFYIGG
+711 FERFYVGG
-719 DGLSGFAMD
+719 DGLTGFAMD
-728 GREVVG
+728 GREVIG

-739 NQAVSQHLSGGG
+739 NQTVSQHLTAGG

-765 SLNPSSTIYATA
+765 SLDPSATVYATA
-777 FAEAGNAWGSF
+777 FAEAGNAWDSF
-788 QDFNPFEV
+788 DKFNPFEV
-796 KRSLGVGIRIF
+796 KRSLGFGIRIF

-825 EGSTEKSGWQTHF
+825 EGATEKSGWQTHF

>member
-1 LIINKEKEDLE
+1 
-12 RLVNRSINN
+12 
-21 MKKLFFIP
+21 MKKLRLIH
-29 LLLLFITPATAQ
+29 LLLLLISSSISAQ
-41 INLGNTIENV
+41 INLRNSIENV
-51 SYERP
+51 SYEKP
-56 VEYEVAGITIQGIT
+56 VEYEIAGITIQGIT

-79 LSDLTVGDKI
+79 LSGLTVGDKI

-105 QNLFADIKIEASKV
+105 QNLFADIQIHVSKI
-119 LGNNIFLDITLKEL
+119 LGTNIFLDIVLQEL

-139 GFKGASKSEVD
+139 GFKGGSKSEVE

-160 GKIVNDNLINNTQH
+160 GKIVNDNLINNTKH
-174 IVEEYFTDK
+174 VVKEYFTEK
-183 GYLNTEVV
+183 GFLNANVSITQITDTAEVA
-191 INQMVDTTVAASV
+191 NV
-204 ILEVDI
+204 ILEINID
-210 KKGEK
+210 KGEK
-215 IKISEINFSGVT
+215 IKINEINFKGVT
-227 KFKTKKLK
+227 KFKIKKLK
-235 RQLKETKEKM
+235 RQLKDTKEKS

-255 LDEAYQTDLQSIIA
+255 LDEAFETDLQSIVA

-278 ARIVKEEI
+278 ARIVKKEI

-313 LGNTKYNSEFLNQ
+313 LGNTKYDSDYLDQ
-326 MLGIKRGDVYDQK
+326 LLGINSGDIYDQK
-339 MMSERLQMSMSGTDI
+339 MMNDRLQMSMSGTDI

-371 EVLAEEDS
+371 EILAEKDS

-393 INKVSVIGNTKTNE
+393 INKVSVTGNTKTNE

-431 EELNRLNYFN
+431 EEINRLNYFN
-441 PQTLGVSP
+441 PQTLGVTP

-486 FGLTFNNFSLKNILN
+486 FGLTFNNFSLRNFFN
-501 KKGWSPLPSGD
+501 KEAWSPLPSGD
-512 GQKISLRASSNGSYY
+512 GQRISLRASSNGSFF

-544 NSLSFTVYHSIQNY
+544 NSLSFTIYQSIQNY
-558 STDAVENR
+558 STPTVENR
-566 MDITGVNLGLGKRL
+566 MDITGINLGLGKRL
-580 RWPDDYFSTSQSLSF
+580 RWPDDYFSTNQSISF
-595 QQYTLSNRQLV
+595 QQYKLTNRQLV
-606 PGFSNGVSKNI
+606 PGFSDGTSKNI
-617 TYRSVLSRSSVFD
+617 TFKSVVSRSSIFD

-643 GHFTPPYSLFNNK
+643 GHFTPPYSLFNEK
-656 DYSTMDLEDKY
+656 DYSSMELAEKY
-667 EWLEYFKVKMSSTW
+667 EWLEYFKVKFSSTW

-691 KAHSEFGFLN
+691 KANSEFGFLN
-701 SYNDEVGLPP
+701 SYNKDVGLPP
-711 FERFYIGG
+711 FERFYVGG
-719 DGLSGFAMD
+719 DGLTGFAMD
-728 GREVVG
+728 GREVIG

-739 NQAVSQHLSGGG
+739 NQTVSQHLTAGG

-765 SLNPSSTIYATA
+765 SLDPSATVYATA
-777 FAEAGNAWGSF
+777 FAEAGNAWDSF
-788 QDFNPFEV
+788 DKFNPFEV
-796 KRSLGVGIRIF
+796 KRSLGFGIRIF

-825 EGSTEKSGWQTHF
+825 EGATEKSGWQTHF

>member
-1 LIINKEKEDLE
+1 
-12 RLVNRSINN
+12 

-29 LLLLFITPATAQ
+29 LLFLFIIPVTAQ

-79 LSDLTVGDKI
+79 LSGLTVGDKI

-105 QNLFADIKIEASKV
+105 QNLFADIQIEASKI
-119 LGNNIFLDITLKEL
+119 LGNNIFLDIRLQEL

-160 GKIVNDNLINNTQH
+160 GKIVNDNLINNTKH
-174 IVEEYFTDK
+174 IVTEYFTDK
-183 GYLNTEVV
+183 GFLNTQVT
-191 INQMVDTTVAASV
+191 INQMVDTAVAASV

-210 KKGEK
+210 NKGEK

-301 EGLQYHFRDISW
+301 EGLQYHFRNISW
-313 LGNTKYNSEFLNQ
+313 LGNTKYNSEYLNQ
-326 MLGIKRGDVYDQK
+326 MLGIKAGDIYDQK

-371 EVLAEEDS
+371 EILAEEDS

-393 INKVSVIGNTKTNE
+393 INRVTVTGNTKTNE

-441 PQTLGVSP
+441 PQTLGVTP

-501 KKGWSPLPSGD
+501 KKGWAPLPSGD
-512 GQKISLRASSNGSYY
+512 GQKISLRASSNGSYF

-566 MDITGVNLGLGKRL
+566 MDITGVTLGLGKRL
-580 RWPDDYFSTSQSLSF
+580 RWPDDYFSTSQSISF
-595 QQYTLSNRQLV
+595 QQYKLSNRQLV
-606 PGFSNGVSKNI
+606 PGFSNGISKNI

-656 DYSTMDLEDKY
+656 DYSTMDLKEKY
-667 EWLEYFKVKMSSTW
+667 EWLEYFKVKISSTW
-681 YTNPFANLVI
+681 YANPFANLVV
-691 KAHSEFGFLN
+691 KAHSEFGVLK
-701 SYNDEVGLPP
+701 SYNNEVGLPP

-728 GREVVG
+728 GREVIG

-739 NQAVSQHLSGGG
+739 NQAVSQHLTGGG

-777 FAEAGNAWGSF
+777 FAEAGNAWASF

>member
-1 LIINKEKEDLE
+1 
-12 RLVNRSINN
+12 
-21 MKKLFFIP
+21 MKKLRLIH
-29 LLLLFITPATAQ
+29 LLFLLISSSISAQ
-41 INLGNTIENV
+41 INLRNSIENV
-51 SYERP
+51 SYEKP
-56 VEYEVAGITIQGIT
+56 VEYEIAGITIQGIT

-79 LSDLTVGDKI
+79 LSGLTVGDKI

-105 QNLFADIKIEASKV
+105 QNLFADIQIHVSKI
-119 LGNNIFLDITLKEL
+119 LGTNIFLDIVLQEL

-139 GFKGASKSEVD
+139 GFKGGSKSEVE

-160 GKIVNDNLINNTQH
+160 GKIVNDNLINNTKH
-174 IVEEYFTDK
+174 VVKEYFTEK
-183 GYLNTEVV
+183 GFLNANVSITQITDTAEVA
-191 INQMVDTTVAASV
+191 NV
-204 ILEVDI
+204 ILEINID
-210 KKGEK
+210 KGEK
-215 IKISEINFSGVT
+215 IKINEINFKGVT
-227 KFKTKKLK
+227 KFKIKKLK
-235 RQLKETKEKM
+235 RQLKDTKEKS

-255 LDEAYQTDLQSIIA
+255 LDEAFETDLQSIVA

-278 ARIVKEEI
+278 ARIVKKEI

-313 LGNTKYNSEFLNQ
+313 LGNTKYDSDYLDQ
-326 MLGIKRGDVYDQK
+326 LLGINSGDIYDQK
-339 MMSERLQMSMSGTDI
+339 MMNDRLQMSMSGTDI

-371 EVLAEEDS
+371 EILAEKDS

-393 INKVSVIGNTKTNE
+393 INKVSVTGNTKTNE

-431 EELNRLNYFN
+431 EEINRLNYFN
-441 PQTLGVSP
+441 PQTLGVTP

-486 FGLTFNNFSLKNILN
+486 FGLTFNNFSLRNFFN
-501 KKGWSPLPSGD
+501 KEAWSPLPSGD
-512 GQKISLRASSNGSYY
+512 GQRISLRASSNGSFF

-544 NSLSFTVYHSIQNY
+544 NSLSFTIYQSIQNY
-558 STDAVENR
+558 STPTVENR
-566 MDITGVNLGLGKRL
+566 MDITGINLGLGKRL
-580 RWPDDYFSTSQSLSF
+580 RWPDDYFSTNQSISF
-595 QQYTLSNRQLV
+595 QQYKLTNRQLV
-606 PGFSNGVSKNI
+606 PGFSNGTSKNI
-617 TYRSVLSRSSVFD
+617 TFKSVVSRSSIFD

-656 DYSTMDLEDKY
+656 DYSSMELAEKY
-667 EWLEYFKVKMSSTW
+667 EWLEYFKVKFSSTW

-691 KAHSEFGFLN
+691 KANSEFGFLN
-701 SYNDEVGLPP
+701 SYNKDVGLPP
-711 FERFYIGG
+711 FERFYVGG
-719 DGLSGFAMD
+719 DGLTGFAMD
-728 GREVVG
+728 GREVIG

-739 NQAVSQHLSGGG
+739 NQTVSQHLTAGG

-765 SLNPSSTIYATA
+765 SLDPSATVYATA
-777 FAEAGNAWGSF
+777 FAEAGNAWDSF
-788 QDFNPFEV
+788 DKFNPFEV
-796 KRSLGVGIRIF
+796 KRSLGFGIRIF

-825 EGSTEKSGWQTHF
+825 EGATEKSGWQTHF

>member
-1 LIINKEKEDLE
+1 
-12 RLVNRSINN
+12 
-21 MKKLFFIP
+21 MKNLFFIP
-29 LLLLFITPATAQ
+29 LLFLFITPVTAQ

-79 LSDLTVGDKI
+79 LSGLTVGDKI

-105 QNLFADIKIEASKV
+105 QNLFADIQIEASKI
-119 LGNNIFLDITLKEL
+119 LGNNIFLDIRLQEL

-160 GKIVNDNLINNTQH
+160 GKIVNDNLINNTKH
-174 IVEEYFTDK
+174 IVTEYFTDK
-183 GYLNTEVV
+183 GFLNTEVT
-191 INQMVDTTVAASV
+191 INQIVDTAVVASV

-210 KKGEK
+210 NKGEK
-215 IKISEINFSGVT
+215 IKISEINFTGVT

-278 ARIVKEEI
+278 VRIVKEEI
-286 VNVSDKL
+286 IDVSDKL

-301 EGLQYHFRDISW
+301 EGLQYHFRNISW
-313 LGNTKYNSEFLNQ
+313 LGNTKYNSEYLNQ
-326 MLGIKRGDVYDQK
+326 MLGIKAGDVYDQK

-393 INKVSVIGNTKTNE
+393 INRITVSGNTKTNE

-441 PQTLGVSP
+441 PQTLGVTP

-501 KKGWSPLPSGD
+501 KKGWTPLPSGD
-512 GQKISLRASSNGSYY
+512 GQRISLRASSNGSFF

-580 RWPDDYFSTSQSLSF
+580 RWPDDYFSTSQSISF
-595 QQYTLSNRQLV
+595 QQYKLSNRQLV
-606 PGFSNGVSKNI
+606 PGFSNGISKNI

-656 DYSTMDLEDKY
+656 DYSTMALEEKY
-667 EWLEYFKVKMSSTW
+667 EWLEYFKLKASSTW
-681 YTNPFANLVI
+681 YTNPFSNLVV
-691 KAHSEFGFLN
+691 KAHGEFGFLMT
-701 SYNDEVGLPP
+701 YNDKVGLPP

-739 NQAVSQHLSGGG
+739 NQAVSQHLTGGG
-751 SIYSKYYLEMRYPL
+751 RMYSKYYLEMRYPL

-788 QDFNPFEV
+788 EDFNPFEV
-796 KRSLGVGIRIF
+796 KRSLGVGVRIF

>member
-1 LIINKEKEDLE
+1 
-12 RLVNRSINN
+12 
-21 MKKLFFIP
+21 MKNLFFIP
-29 LLLLFITPATAQ
+29 LLFLFITPVTAQ

-79 LSDLTVGDKI
+79 LSGLTVGDKI

-105 QNLFADIKIEASKV
+105 QNLFADIQIEASKI
-119 LGNNIFLDITLKEL
+119 LGNNIFLDIRLQEL

-160 GKIVNDNLINNTQH
+160 GKIVNDNLINNTKH
-174 IVEEYFTDK
+174 IVTEYFTDK
-183 GYLNTEVV
+183 GFLNTEVT
-191 INQMVDTTVAASV
+191 INQIVDTAVVASV

-210 KKGEK
+210 NKGEK
-215 IKISEINFSGVT
+215 IKISEINFTGVT

-278 ARIVKEEI
+278 VRIVKEEI
-286 VNVSDKL
+286 IDVSDKL

-301 EGLQYHFRDISW
+301 EGLQYHFRNISW
-313 LGNTKYNSEFLNQ
+313 LGNTKYNSEYLNQ
-326 MLGIKRGDVYDQK
+326 MLGIKAGDVYDQK

-393 INKVSVIGNTKTNE
+393 INRITVSGNTKTNE

-441 PQTLGVSP
+441 PQTLGVTP

-501 KKGWSPLPSGD
+501 KKGWTPLPSGD
-512 GQKISLRASSNGSYY
+512 GQRISLRASSNGSFF

-580 RWPDDYFSTSQSLSF
+580 RWPDDYFSTSQSISF
-595 QQYTLSNRQLV
+595 QQYKLSNRQLV
-606 PGFSNGVSKNI
+606 PGFSNGISKNI

-643 GHFTPPYSLFNNK
+643 GHFTPPYSLFNDK
-656 DYSTMDLEDKY
+656 DYSTMALEEKY
-667 EWLEYFKVKMSSTW
+667 EWLEYFKLKASSTW
-681 YTNPFANLVI
+681 YTNPFSNLVV
-691 KAHSEFGFLN
+691 KAHGEFGFLMT
-701 SYNDEVGLPP
+701 YNDKVGLPP

-739 NQAVSQHLSGGG
+739 NQAVSQHLTGGG
-751 SIYSKYYLEMRYPL
+751 RMYSKYYLEMRYPL

-788 QDFNPFEV
+788 EDFNPFEV
-796 KRSLGVGIRIF
+796 KRSLGVGVRIF